1 MAKCSGIVC
10 CERQSLKKNTTTY
23 SLFTLDVLMLIVA
36 DLRSCGASWSG
47 SPSTLKQAQGLLY
60 PTILSG
66 TLDTL
71 ENETV
76 VEYVP
81 DSESIINGPLTV
93 AYIELPRSSAMP
105 ALSEPVLADA
115 QMTGMPA
122 IASEV
127 AIARL
132 QVNDGN
138 FVPRSNAAGL
148 AVELGLW
155 IAAISKSSAG

>member
-1 MAKCSGIVC
+1 
-10 CERQSLKKNTTTY
+10 
-23 SLFTLDVLMLIVA
+23 
-36 DLRSCGASWSG
+36 
-47 SPSTLKQAQGLLY
+47 LY